1 MLVQSR
7 CLDEIPRAAIRFDPT
22 KRNGASRKVR
32 GSCGSATAISK
43 YPKGSGQSRY
53 WFKKFCGSDRQT
65 MGELYDI
72 DQADVSLA
80 AFDPTYVVSMQ
91 FR

>member
-1 MLVQSR
+1 
-7 CLDEIPRAAIRFDPT
+7 
-22 KRNGASRKVR
+22 
-32 GSCGSATAISK
+32 
-43 YPKGSGQSRY
+43 
-53 WFKKFCGSDRQT
+53 

-80 AFDPTYVVSMQ
+80 AFDATYVVSMQ